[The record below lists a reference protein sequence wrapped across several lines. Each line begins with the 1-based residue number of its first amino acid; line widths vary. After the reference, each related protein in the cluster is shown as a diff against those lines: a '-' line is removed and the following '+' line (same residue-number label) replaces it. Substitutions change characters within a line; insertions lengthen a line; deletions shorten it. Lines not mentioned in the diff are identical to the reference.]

1 MPDLFPTTGE
11 AEKEKAET
19 DAKQV
24 KGVVSVDNKL
34 RVASK

>member
-1 MPDLFPTTGE
+1 MLDGMVGSE